1 MHTELLFNQ
10 RIIKENN
17 LMTRVLNIE
26 ELTEL
31 SEKDEVKFHD
41 KANKKFESW
50 KENISS
56 QVNNKFNG
64 NDKDS

>member
-1 MHTELLFNQ
+1 
-10 RIIKENN
+10 
-17 LMTRVLNIE
+17 MTRVLNIE